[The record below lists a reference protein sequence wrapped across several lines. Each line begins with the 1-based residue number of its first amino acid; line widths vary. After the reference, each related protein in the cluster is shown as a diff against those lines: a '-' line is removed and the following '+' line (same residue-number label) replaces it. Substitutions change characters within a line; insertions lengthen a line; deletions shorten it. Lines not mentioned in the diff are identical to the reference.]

1 MSDLWDTDTL
11 DLPAYLARVS
21 PGTLPGTAG
30 PSLLTRLHRAHAT
43 TLPFDNID
51 LLLDRT
57 PSLYV
62 PDIVD
67 KMCRRPRGG
76 CCHEHNLLFGCVL
89 ERLGFRVDRLAARVI
104 LGGRGPR
111 PRTHMALRVLADGDA
126 WLCDVGFGEEG
137 FLDPLPLRP
146 GEVTAQG
153 SRGFR
158 VRTHRDHQCRVE
170 VNRNGE
176 WECLY
181 LLSLEARPPVD
192 FAVAHHYLSTHP
204 RSMLK
209 RELYLQ
215 RLSGATR
222 LKLRG
227 HTLTRVTAEH
237 VEESSVDSDGLPDVL
252 NAFGIVLREEELAA
266 LRRRV
271 AATSEAH
278 GRRHDARAT

>member
-1 MSDLWDTDTL
+1 MSDPWGTDAL
-11 DLPAYLARVS
+11 DLPAYLARVA
-21 PGTLPGTAG
+21 PGTLPGAAG
-30 PSLLTRLHRAHAT
+30 ASLLNLLHVAHAT
-43 TLPFDNID
+43 ALPYDNID
-51 LLLDRT
+51 LLLDRA

-89 ERLGFRVDRLAARVI
+89 ERLGFHVERLAARVV

-111 PRTHMALRVLADGDA
+111 PRTHMALRVVADGDA

-137 FLDPLPLRP
+137 FLAPLPLRE
-146 GEVTAQG
+146 GEVTGQG
-153 SRGFR
+153 SRAFR
-158 VRTHRDHQCRVE
+158 VRAHRGHQCRVE
-170 VNRNGE
+170 VNRNGA

-192 FAVAHHYLSTHP
+192 FAVANHYVSTHP

-227 HTLTRVTAEH
+227 HTLTRVTGDHA
-237 VEESSVDSDGLPDVL
+237 EESSVGSDALPEVL
-252 NAFGIVLREEELAA
+252 NAFGIGLREEELAA

-271 AATSEAH
+271 TA
-278 GRRHDARAT
+278 DI